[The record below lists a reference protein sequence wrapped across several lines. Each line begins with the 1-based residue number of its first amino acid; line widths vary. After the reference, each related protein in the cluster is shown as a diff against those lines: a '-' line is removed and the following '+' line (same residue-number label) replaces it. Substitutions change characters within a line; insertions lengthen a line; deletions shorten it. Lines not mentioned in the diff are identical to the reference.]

1 MKYEEISPTKEDIKL
16 LRACVKRKGEY
27 VAGVSKELEN
37 HGILVRK
44 WRQEQEYGSIIY
56 YDASRASSEAEK
68 YLKWYQQ
75 KKRARFRRAVL
86 DNLKWLIPAAISAI
100 GLIYSLLGGKAD

>member
-1 MKYEEISPTKEDIKL
+1 MKYEEINPTKEDIKL
-16 LRACVKRKGEY
+16 LKACVKRKGEY
-27 VAGVSKELEN
+27 VAGVSKELED

-75 KKRARFRRAVL
+75 NKRAGIWRAVL
-86 DNLKWLIPAAISAI
+86 DNLKWLIPVAISAI
-100 GLIYSLLGGKAD
+100 GLIYQLFGGKAD